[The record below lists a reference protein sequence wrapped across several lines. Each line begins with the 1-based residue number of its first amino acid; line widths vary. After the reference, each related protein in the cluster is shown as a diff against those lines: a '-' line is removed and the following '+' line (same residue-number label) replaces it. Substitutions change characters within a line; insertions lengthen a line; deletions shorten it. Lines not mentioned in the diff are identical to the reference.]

1 MENCEILER
10 RTFMTHAL
18 RRYTSNR
25 GSALF
30 MVISTMTALM
40 IACVAMYFSV
50 VSSRT
55 TEYATFFQTQ
65 SYQSASSITEMLF
78 AGLNDSASSFREDL
92 SAAMFALNEGE
103 TLTTGL
109 NEFTGSFTPGTDIS
123 ADEAD
128 RLAQLGA
135 YSVDITR
142 LPNEKVGGK
151 ECWTFDIAT
160 TSVVNGQSEIVHT
173 YVHLET
179 GDTPAV
185 PSSDGGVFAATGYV
199 PNDAY
204 LDGGFFMTDVFF
216 DTEFTF
222 TNMYGSKANYMS
234 GNLAT
239 GGSLT
244 LQEYIQPIGS
254 AGGDYA
260 ASFLTRPTTWAIRG
274 DLTNNGNNQI
284 KLLGGSTV
292 YVGRDVSLAQYGSTF
307 ASADGGTYD
316 VYVLGDV
323 YIRSGASLEAV
334 NMYVDGNI
342 YLQGGW
348 SNIGTLYINGSV
360 IKDGGNATL
369 PDSYPKWD
377 DSAPGLTYDEVVE
390 QLEEKTSSDSYYK
403 WKIKDSDVA
412 GDFKIKLNGDGDG
425 TYQADK
431 MKHTFTIAYPGSE
444 SANDASITNKIVTRK
459 GTITGFEGSD
469 PGNGEPLT
477 VVIDTGDDSNNV
489 ITLRVKAY
497 LDIDGDG
504 VNETFAW
511 FPGNHGESTGF
522 NLGTGKSKSIL
533 VKGKGSVI
541 IDIPEGVT
549 YQDAFAQQFMH
560 YSWFVM
566 LGGQETTAADGKV
579 YNSTNLNNATA
590 FNGYAAAVNAAQF
603 IHRDCKDGD
612 GCSYTIE
619 TTINDKEKECVYCG
633 EPAKFVF
640 CGTHGKVCTF
650 CPNPDCQ
657 SNEGKKS
664 EQIDP
669 DVDYFKE
676 KALCNNRLHK
686 PAVDSY
692 LNSHSDL
699 KARVSITNSE
709 GVTEV
714 VYPTTNIFLVNAN
727 ESAEIRFS
735 QTAKEGG
742 GAIMQNSFYG
752 YVYAPYMT
760 FKAMGSSG
768 TAINRFFG
776 GLTVSDYVLDDGYAF
791 TGCYPEIMP
800 TDLMSKDSLESPIDG
815 VPKNW
820 KITFGSN

>member
-1 MENCEILER
+1 
-10 RTFMTHAL
+10 MTHAL

-109 NEFTGSFTPGTDIS
+109 NDFTGSFTPGAVLS
-123 ADEAD
+123 EEEAE

-160 TSVVNGQSEIVHT
+160 TSIVNGQSEIVHT

-179 GDTPAV
+179 GETPAV

-204 LDGGFFMTDVFF
+204 LDGGYFLTDVFF

-222 TNMYGSKANYMS
+222 TNMYGSKANFMS

-244 LQEYIQPIGS
+244 LQEWIQPIGS
-254 AGGDYA
+254 APGDYKS
-260 ASFLTRPTTWAIRG
+260 SFLTRPTTWAIRG
-274 DLTNNGNNQI
+274 DLTNNGNNSI

-292 YVGRDVSLAQYGSTF
+292 YVGRNLTQATWSGFESV
-307 ASADGGTYD
+307 DGGKYD
-316 VYVLGDV
+316 VYVLGDIYV
-323 YIRSGASLEAV
+323 KMGADFSKV
-334 NMYVDGNI
+334 NLYVDGDI
-342 YLQGGW
+342 HIQGG
-348 SNIGTLYINGSV
+348 NITLGTYYINGSF
-360 IKDGGNATL
+360 IEEGGVVNGTKPATL
-369 PDSYPKWD
+369 PKWD
-377 DSAPGLTYDEVVE
+377 DSAPGLSYDEVVE
-390 QLEEKTSSDSYYK
+390 QLEEKTSSESYYK

-412 GDFKIKLNGDGDG
+412 GEFKIKLDDG
-425 TYQADK
+425 TGEGYSADK
-431 MKHTFTIAYPGSE
+431 MKPTFTIAYPGSE
-444 SANDASITNKIVTRK
+444 SANDTTITNKIVTRS

-469 PGNGEPLT
+469 GGNGTPLT
-477 VVIDTGDDSNNV
+477 IIIDTGDNPNNV
-489 ITLRVKAY
+489 ITLRVKPY
-497 LDIDGDG
+497 LDVDGDG
-504 VNETFAW
+504 TPETFAW
-511 FPGNHGESTGF
+511 FPGNKGQKTDFH
-522 NLGTGKSKSIL
+522 LGNNKSKSIL
-533 VKGKGSVI
+533 VKGRGSVI

-549 YQDAFAQQFMH
+549 YQDSSCQQFMH

-566 LGGQETTAADGKV
+566 LGGTEPIEYYGKV
-579 YNSTNLNNATA
+579 YKSENLNGAA
-590 FNGYAAAVNAAQF
+590 SFNGLQPAVNAAQF
-603 IHRDCKDGD
+603 IHRDCHDGD
-612 GCSYTIE
+612 GCVYTIE
-619 TTINDKEKECVYCG
+619 TKINDKEKPCVYCG

-650 CPNPDCQ
+650 CANSDCV

-664 EQIDP
+664 SQIDP
-669 DVDYFKE
+669 DIEYFKE
-676 KALCNNRLHK
+676 KGLCNNRLHK

-692 LNSHSDL
+692 LNSHTDL
-699 KARVSITNSE
+699 KDRVSITNSE
-709 GVTEV
+709 GVKEV

-791 TGCYPEIMP
+791 TGCYPDLMP
-800 TDLMSKDSLESPIDG
+800 TDLMGKDSLESPIDG